1 MLDAMRTHRR
11 HLLPFVTAAAALI
24 ALPATAH
31 ACPSSTKFVTP
42 SGNIWCLT
50 SRGSDSANGVVCEI
64 RDHTYTAPPKPE
76 DCHLDWGDRVS
87 LKPGSAPV
95 VHCHGDTIFDAGMPT
110 LSYGQTRWAGPIKC
124 EAQPSGVTCTDT
136 PSGHFFRISRESLEL
151 G

>member
-1 MLDAMRTHRR
+1 M
-11 HLLPFVTAAAALI
+11 
-24 ALPATAH
+24 
-31 ACPSSTKFVTP
+31 
-42 SGNIWCLT
+42 
-50 SRGSDSANGVVCEI
+50 VCEI

-110 LSYGQTRWAGPIKC
+110 LPYGQTRWAGPIKC
-124 EAQPSGVTCTDT
+124 EAQPAGVTCTDT